1 MVAHLLRLRLDLL
14 TGSLRGRG
22 DAVARA
28 VIGLVLLVV
37 ATVGLCLAV
46 LTLTDA
52 PADRTQAILVL
63 AGGAVTI
70 GCAAAPIV
78 LGISDPLDP
87 RRFAV
92 FGLSPRALAPGVALA
107 GLISVPVI
115 ALASVL
121 VCIAIVWQAHDV
133 PAAFAIL
140 GAVLAF
146 VTSVLIA
153 RCSLA
158 VSTLVFRD
166 RRSRELSGLFLLVL
180 VVVVVPVAVF
190 LASLEWRGGVPSAL
204 AVFVQ
209 GLSVSPFGAAWAL
222 PLAGSLDGSAG
233 GVATWIPLVVS
244 LVTVGLLW
252 LAWSW
257 LVDRLVSHVAPS
269 PALRQRGGLGW
280 FAVLPGIPLGA
291 IAARSLIYWLR
302 DGRYL
307 ANVVVIPFAAVLATV
322 PLLVAGVPAPL
333 VALLPVPVI
342 ALFLGWLPH
351 NDVAYDS
358 TAIWMHMASGVRGV
372 SDRIGRLA
380 PIVLIGVPVLAVAI
394 PVCTALYG
402 RWAILPAMIGVA
414 ASLFLCGLGFSSIA
428 SVLAPY
434 AVAQPGHSPF
444 QQPQRNGSSGVLS
457 QSLVMLCS
465 LVLSAPVLWWGWQA
479 VTTDVDYASSA
490 LVGGLVTGGVVLVVG
505 VILGGIAFDR
515 RGDRIM
521 EFAETA

>member
-14 TGSLRGRG
+14 TGALRGRG

-28 VIGLVLLVV
+28 VIGLVLMVIVTV
-37 ATVGLCLAV
+37 ALCIAL
-46 LTLTDA
+46 LSLTDA
-52 PADRTQAILVL
+52 PADRAQAILVL
-63 AGGAVTI
+63 AGSAVI
-70 GCAAAPIV
+70 IACAAAPIF

-92 FGLSPRALAPGVALA
+92 FGLSPQVLAPGVALA
-107 GLISVPVI
+107 GLVSVPVV
-115 ALASVL
+115 ALAVVL
-121 VCIAIVWQAHDV
+121 VCIAIVWQAHGV
-133 PAAFAIL
+133 HPVAAIF
-140 GAVLAF
+140 GALLAF
-146 VTSVLIA
+146 VTSVLTA

-180 VVVVVPVAVF
+180 VVVLVPVAVF

-209 GLSVSPFGAAWAL
+209 GLSVSPFGAAWAFPL
-222 PLAGSLDGSAG
+222 TGGLAGASG
-233 GVATWIPLVVS
+233 GVDTWIPVVIAII
-244 LVTVGLLW
+244 TVGLLW
-252 LAWSW
+252 LAWAW
-257 LVDRLVSHVAPS
+257 LVQRLVSHLAP
-269 PALRQRGGLGW
+269 PAALRQRSGLGW
-280 FAVLPGIPLGA
+280 FAVLPSVPFGA
-291 IAARSLIYWLR
+291 IAARSLVYWSR

-307 ANVVVIPFAAVLATV
+307 ANVVVVPFAAVLATV

-358 TAIWMHMASGVRGV
+358 TAVWMHIASGVRGV

-380 PIVLIGVPVLAVAI
+380 PIILIGVPVLAIAI

-402 RWAILPAMIGVA
+402 RWAIAPALIGVA
-414 ASLFLCGLGFSSIA
+414 AALFLSGLGLSSIA

-457 QSLVMLCS
+457 QSLVMLLS
-465 LVLSAPVLWWGWQA
+465 LLLSAPALWWGWLA
-479 VTTDVDYASSA
+479 VTENVDYAGSA
-490 LVGGLVTGGVVLVVG
+490 LASGLVIGGVVLLVG
-505 VILGGIAFDR
+505 IVLGGVVFDR